1 MANLGL
7 IHPALLSSLP
17 DHFHDTCTVQ
27 QATETRGTDG
37 AVLQAWANLA
47 AHVNLVC
54 ILAPVGA
61 RELWRAKETIT
72 IGTHKAMLAGY
83 YPTISEKMRLVSG
96 GVTYGIVG
104 VWHDSLAKAT
114 HLDLQ
119 VIR

>member
-1 MANLGL
+1 MGNLGL
-7 IHPALLSSLP
+7 VHPALLSSLP

-27 QATETRGTDG
+27 EATETRGSNG
-37 AVLQAWANLA
+37 AVLSAWGNLA

-54 ILAPVGA
+54 IVAPVSA
-61 RELWRAKETIT
+61 HEQHRAKDTIT

-83 YPTISEKMRLVSG
+83 YPAITEKMQLVAG
-96 GVTYGIVG
+96 GATYDIVG